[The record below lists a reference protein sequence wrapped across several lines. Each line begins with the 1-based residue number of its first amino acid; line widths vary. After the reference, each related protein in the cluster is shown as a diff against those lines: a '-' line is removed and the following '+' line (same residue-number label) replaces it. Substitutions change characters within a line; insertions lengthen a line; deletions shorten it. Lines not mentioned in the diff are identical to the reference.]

1 MPLWAGLNV
10 KQKSPFFQS
19 KIILNLID
27 RPEHSCLQFQ
37 VSWVRAEGSRMG
49 TQVDFLP
56 WNRSLPF
63 NPKRLPKQSC
73 PISFPFST

>member
-1 MPLWAGLNV
+1 
-10 KQKSPFFQS
+10 
-19 KIILNLID
+19 
-27 RPEHSCLQFQ
+27 
-37 VSWVRAEGSRMG
+37 MG

-73 PISFPFST
+73 PISFPFSTHKNKTENPEFFCGGGVFSIREATENQKREREEEK